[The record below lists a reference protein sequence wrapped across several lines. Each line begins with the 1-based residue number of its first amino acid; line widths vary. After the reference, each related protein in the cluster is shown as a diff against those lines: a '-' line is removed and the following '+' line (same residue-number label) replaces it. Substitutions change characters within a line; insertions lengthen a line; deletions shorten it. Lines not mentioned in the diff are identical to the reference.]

1 MKLNIQHRLT
11 LVNVLPQKG
20 NFETMSILENLKIL
34 LYPSEAEVKKFA
46 IKQSE
51 NRIEWNA
58 KGTEEVEIPIT
69 STQKEIIMKELQKLS
84 EANELESN
92 QYLVYKKFKSEVE

>member
-20 NFETMSILENLKIL
+20 NFETMSILENLKTL

-58 KGTEEVEIPIT
+58 KGTEEIEIPIT